1 MAGSLRFSRIGAM
14 GAAAV
19 FVLLSGC
26 GTTVKLADTRLPDA
40 LVEPLPLTAGLRLG
54 ENIESFVYE
63 ETLPTG
69 GTYTIDLGRASA
81 LMFGDTLEDMKIRAR
96 DANIHRFPF
105 PEARASSHF
114 AAKVPELSNFWT
126 RWLFTSAT

>member
-14 GAAAV
+14 CAAAV

-81 LMFGDTLEDMKIRAR
+81 LMFGDTLEDMFAGLVRV
-96 DANIHRFPF
+96 DAGAVP
-105 PEARASSHF
+105 PEGIDLLIESSRSV
-114 AAKVPELSNFWT
+114 AAAMSPPADS
-126 RWLFTSAT
+126 TSRRTP